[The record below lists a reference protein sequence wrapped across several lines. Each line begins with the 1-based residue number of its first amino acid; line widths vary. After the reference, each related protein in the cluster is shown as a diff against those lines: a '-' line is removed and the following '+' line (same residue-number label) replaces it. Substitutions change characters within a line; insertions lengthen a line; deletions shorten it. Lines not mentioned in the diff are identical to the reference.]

1 MKEHTVKRYQDTGD
15 ANSTGN
21 LRKYAKKCWGEEVIA
36 TADWAKNADDIQGTA
51 LGGNLSAQTIMA
63 VFERQE
69 KGKITYLHKQHTKTD
84 TRCMSR
90 HMLLHTLTDKNR
102 AEFVKWVAES
112 IRPLNM
118 VNDPGLHCL
127 LKTGR
132 PGYYVPSRST
142 LLQDVCSVFE
152 NARKQIGNML
162 KVAVSVCVDRAR
174 ALLMY
179 AQEHDSTLSFTMD
192 AWSSPNHKSVIA
204 VTVHFE
210 TNGMLVSFLLDI
222 VEVAR
227 SHSSANLAAVLAQVL
242 CDFGIEDKVSDV
254 QFQ

>member
-1 MKEHTVKRYQDTGD
+1 
-15 ANSTGN
+15 
-21 LRKYAKKCWGEEVIA
+21 
-36 TADWAKNADDIQGTA
+36 
-51 LGGNLSAQTIMA
+51 
-63 VFERQE
+63 
-69 KGKITYLHKQHTKTD
+69 
-84 TRCMSR
+84 
-90 HMLLHTLTDKNR
+90 
-102 AEFVKWVAES
+102 
-112 IRPLNM
+112 
-118 VNDPGLHCL
+118 
-127 LKTGR
+127 
-132 PGYYVPSRST
+132 
-142 LLQDVCSVFE
+142 
-152 NARKQIGNML
+152 ML